1 MSGFSPLRSVEDPRM
16 PYRIMTAILLVAAAI
31 ALLFAVVPGTDD
43 SIRGFD
49 AIAGIVLALAGGFV
63 WFVADQLSNGLGLDL
78 AVVLGTLVASVGA
91 ALVPTASGQVLIG
104 LGFVLFGVFIAYF
117 RPANR
122 VVMHL
127 VLMFVA
133 YATALLVNRQLQTVV
148 DLLIVSLVVGSVT
161 LMVSRLANALRALA
175 LRDSL
180 TGTLNRR
187 GLDLVAEPLA
197 AAAARNG
204 QPVTVGLLDIDS
216 FKAYNDTYGH
226 QAGDAALVAVVDA
239 WRTQLRASDILAR
252 YGGDEFALVL
262 PGTRREDAE
271 ELAARLAAAHEL
283 RWTAGFVEWTPQE
296 DLYAALGRA
305 DTLMFDRKPKRG

>member
-117 RPANR
+117 RPTSR

-127 VLMFVA
+127 ALMFVA
-133 YATALLVNRQLQTVV
+133 YSTALLVNRQLQTVV
-148 DLLIVSLVVGSVT
+148 DLIIVSLVVGSVT

-175 LRDSL
+175 LRDGL
-180 TGTLNRR
+180 TGALNRR
-187 GLDLVAEPLA
+187 GLDLVSEPLS
-197 AAAARNG
+197 AAAARSG

>member
-1 MSGFSPLRSVEDPRM
+1 
-16 PYRIMTAILLVAAAI
+16 
-31 ALLFAVVPGTDD
+31 
-43 SIRGFD
+43 
-49 AIAGIVLALAGGFV
+49 
-63 WFVADQLSNGLGLDL
+63 
-78 AVVLGTLVASVGA
+78 
-91 ALVPTASGQVLIG
+91 VPTASGQVLIG

-117 RPANR
+117 RPTSR

-127 VLMFVA
+127 ALMFVA
-133 YATALLVNRQLQTVV
+133 YSTALLVNRQLQTVV
-148 DLLIVSLVVGSVT
+148 DLIIVSLVVGSVT

-175 LRDSL
+175 LRDGL
-180 TGTLNRR
+180 TGALNRR
-187 GLDLVAEPLA
+187 GLDLVSEPLS
-197 AAAARNG
+197 AAAARSG

-216 FKAYNDTYGH
+216 FKAYNDTHGH